1 MIWNQMLWRT
11 GWDFP
16 FCRAWEVWTLLKLKR
31 SLVALHLSTSFQIR
45 ISSLSAIIP
54 LFGSVFFSLLYVPIL
69 GFLHFEWV
77 LSLVCCPA
85 PSFGDVDAL
94 HSVNIQT
101 SSRGASLTSPS
112 SISVFFVAEIL
123 EHFTW
128 TSLSSLAF
136 SPRVQSSFD
145 KFLSTFLLHPYFQ
158 REATL
163 NFRESVRWEWVS
175 HLSCFAPSLWHIT
188 PKPLGEFMVNSWK
201 MGAGLIFGWI
211 SP

>member
-1 MIWNQMLWRT
+1 MLWRT

-16 FCRAWEVWTLLKLKR
+16 FSRAWEVWTLLKLKR
-31 SLVALHLSTSFQIR
+31 SLVAFHLSTSLQIR
-45 ISSLSAIIP
+45 IAPLSALIP
-54 LFGSVFFSLLYVPIL
+54 LFGSVFFLCCMFPSLVFCIL
-69 GFLHFEWV
+69 NEC
-77 LSLVCCPA
+77 SLVCCAA

-112 SISVFFVAEIL
+112 SLSVFFVAEIL

-128 TSLSSLAF
+128 TPLSFLAF

-175 HLSCFAPSLWHIT
+175 RVSCFAPSLWHIT

-211 SP
+211 SS

>member
-1 MIWNQMLWRT
+1 MLWRT

-16 FCRAWEVWTLLKLKR
+16 FSRAWEVWTLLRLKR
-31 SLVALHLSTSFQIR
+31 SLVALHLNTNFQIR

-54 LFGSVFFSLLYVPIL
+54 LLGSVFFSLLYVPNPW
-69 GFLHFEWV
+69 FSAFERV

-85 PSFGDVDAL
+85 PSFENVDVL
-94 HSVNIQT
+94 HSGNIHT

-128 TSLSSLAF
+128 ISLSSLAF

-145 KFLSTFLLHPYFQ
+145 KSLSTFLLHPYFQ
-158 REATL
+158 TEATL
-163 NFRESVRWEWVS
+163 NFRESARWEWVS
-175 HLSCFAPSLWHIT
+175 HLSCFVPSLWHIT
-188 PKPLGEFMVNSWK
+188 PKPLGEFMVNSWM
-201 MGAGLIFGWI
+201 MGAGLIFDWI

>member
-1 MIWNQMLWRT
+1 MLWRT

-16 FCRAWEVWTLLKLKR
+16 FSRAWEVWTLLRLKR
-31 SLVALHLSTSFQIR
+31 SLVALHLNTNFQIR

-54 LFGSVFFSLLYVPIL
+54 LLGQYFFFALCSQ
-69 GFLHFEWV
+69 
-77 LSLVCCPA
+77 SLVFCIWTSA
-85 PSFGDVDAL
+85 LSGLLSSPSFENVDVL
-94 HSVNIQT
+94 HSGNIHT

-128 TSLSSLAF
+128 ISLSSLAF

-163 NFRESVRWEWVS
+163 NFRESARWE
-175 HLSCFAPSLWHIT
+175 
-188 PKPLGEFMVNSWK
+188 
-201 MGAGLIFGWI
+201 
-211 SP
+211 